1 MSSLNATPAGER
13 VHIGLFGKRN
23 AGKSSLINALTG
35 QKLAVVAD
43 VPGTTTDPVLKAM
56 ELLPLGPVL
65 MMDTAGIDDSGELGQ
80 LRVQKSL
87 QVLNKTDIAIL
98 VIDSTAG
105 ITDEDLKMLQRIQD
119 KELSCVVV
127 FTKADVAEKNK
138 ANVSETT
145 ASKQFKP
152 NETQE
157 KAAREAKQNTMQ
169 DRSALEAEQNAMQ
182 GNAAPDA
189 KINAIPSSIP
199 LISVSSTTGKN
210 IKELKELLAHLVPQ
224 KKAPFPICADLL
236 KPEDQVLLVTPI
248 DSAAPKGRLILPQQ
262 QTIRDI
268 IDSDAVAVITKE
280 NHVGSA
286 LKNMKRPPA
295 MVITDSQA
303 FGKVNQAVPQEI
315 KLTSFSILMARH
327 KGNLEQAVLGV
338 AALKQLQDGDRILI
352 SEGCTHHRQCGDI
365 GTEKLPKWI
374 QDFTGKHF
382 NFSWTSGTE
391 FPTDLSLYKLIIHC
405 GGCMLNEREMQY
417 RYRCAADTSSKSR
430 PDDPVFHLQVWNTAE
445 LAGVVCNESDV
456 PCKSLS
462 SKLDVIRADGRP
474 LLLKVTAY
482 PSGNHRVINGKR
494 DDVERRQEKRQ
505 LLSVLF
511 SPVALFR
518 TVFKF
523 KNGDGRNQERR
534 RIQGKQLFCQVRVNV
549 FHKIDAD
556 IGIQ

>member
-35 QKLAVVAD
+35 QKLAVVAE

-65 MMDTAGIDDSGELGQ
+65 MMDTAGIDDTGELGQ

-87 QVLNKTDIAIL
+87 QVLNKTDIAVL

-105 ITDEDLKMLQRIQD
+105 ITEEDLKLLQRIRD

-127 FTKADVAEKNK
+127 FTKADVAE
-138 ANVSETT
+138 
-145 ASKQFKP
+145 
-152 NETQE
+152 
-157 KAAREAKQNTMQ
+157 QNA
-169 DRSALEAEQNAMQ
+169 ALEAMQ
-182 GNAAPDA
+182 
-189 KINAIPSSIP
+189 KRIPSSIP
-199 LISVSSTTGKN
+199 RISVSSTTGKN
-210 IKELKELLAHLVPQ
+210 IRELKELLAHLVPQ
-224 KKAPFPICADLL
+224 KKAPFPICADLIEQ
-236 KPEDQVLLVTPI
+236 EDQVLLVTPI

-268 IDSDAVAVITKE
+268 IDRGAVAVITKE
-280 NHVGSA
+280 NNVGSS
-286 LKNMKRPPA
+286 LENMKKPPV

-327 KGNLEQAVLGV
+327 KGNLAQAVLGV
-338 AALKQLQDGDRILI
+338 AALKQLQDGDSVLI

-374 QDFTGKHF
+374 RNFTGRQF

-391 FPTDLSLYKLIIHC
+391 FPADLSSYRLVIHC

-417 RYRCAADTSSKSR
+417 RYRCAAD
-430 PDDPVFHLQVWNTAE
+430 QN
-445 LAGVVCNESDV
+445 V
-456 PCKSLS
+456 PMTNYGLCIAYIHGILKRSLS
-462 SKLDVIRADGRP
+462 VFPDLAE
-474 LLLKVTAY
+474 KV
-482 PSGNHRVINGKR
+482 
-494 DDVERRQEKRQ
+494 
-505 LLSVLF
+505 
-511 SPVALFR
+511 
-518 TVFKF
+518 
-523 KNGDGRNQERR
+523 
-534 RIQGKQLFCQVRVNV
+534 
-549 FHKIDAD
+549 
-556 IGIQ
+556 

>member
-43 VPGTTTDPVLKAM
+43 IPGTTTDPVLKAM

-65 MMDTAGIDDSGELGQ
+65 MMDTAGIDDTGELGQ

-98 VIDSTAG
+98 VIDSVAD
-105 ITDEDLKMLQRIQD
+105 ITEEDLKLLQRIQD

-127 FTKADVAEKNK
+127 FTKADVAEKN
-138 ANVSETT
+138 A
-145 ASKQFKP
+145 
-152 NETQE
+152 
-157 KAAREAKQNTMQ
+157 MQ
-169 DRSALEAEQNAMQ
+169 DNTVPET
-182 GNAAPDA
+182 
-189 KINAIPSSIP
+189 KHNAIPSSIP
-199 LISVSSTTGKN
+199 QISVSSTTGKH
-210 IKELKELLAHLVPQ
+210 IKELKDLLAHLVPQ

-236 KPEDQVLLVTPI
+236 QPEDQVLLVTPI

-268 IDSDAVAVITKE
+268 IDRDAVAIITKE
-280 NHVGSA
+280 NNVGSA
-286 LKNMKRPPA
+286 LKNMKKPPV

-374 QDFTGKHF
+374 RDFTGRQF
-382 NFSWTSGTE
+382 TYR
-391 FPTDLSLYKLIIHC
+391 LVIHC

-417 RYRCAADTSSKSR
+417 RYRCAAD
-430 PDDPVFHLQVWNTAE
+430 QN
-445 LAGVVCNESDV
+445 V
-456 PCKSLS
+456 PMTNYGLCIAYIHGILKRSLS
-462 SKLDVIRADGRP
+462 VFPDLAE
-474 LLLKVTAY
+474 KV
-482 PSGNHRVINGKR
+482 
-494 DDVERRQEKRQ
+494 
-505 LLSVLF
+505 
-511 SPVALFR
+511 
-518 TVFKF
+518 
-523 KNGDGRNQERR
+523 
-534 RIQGKQLFCQVRVNV
+534 
-549 FHKIDAD
+549 
-556 IGIQ
+556 

>member
-35 QKLAVVAD
+35 QKLAVVAE

-65 MMDTAGIDDSGELGQ
+65 MMDTAGIDDTGELGQ

-87 QVLNKTDIAIL
+87 QVLNKTDIAVL

-105 ITDEDLKMLQRIQD
+105 ITEEDLKLLQRIRD

-127 FTKADVAEKNK
+127 FTKADVAE
-138 ANVSETT
+138 
-145 ASKQFKP
+145 
-152 NETQE
+152 
-157 KAAREAKQNTMQ
+157 QNA
-169 DRSALEAEQNAMQ
+169 ALEAMH
-182 GNAAPDA
+182 
-189 KINAIPSSIP
+189 KRIPSSIP
-199 LISVSSTTGKN
+199 RISVSSTTGKN
-210 IKELKELLAHLVPQ
+210 IRELKELLAHLVPQ
-224 KKAPFPICADLL
+224 KKAPFPICADLIEQ
-236 KPEDQVLLVTPI
+236 EDQVLLVTPI

-268 IDSDAVAVITKE
+268 IDRGAVAVITKE
-280 NHVGSA
+280 NNVGSS
-286 LKNMKRPPA
+286 LENMKEPPV

-327 KGNLEQAVLGV
+327 KGNLAQAVLGV
-338 AALKQLQDGDRILI
+338 AALKQLQDGDSVLI

-374 QDFTGKHF
+374 RDFTGRQF

-391 FPTDLSLYKLIIHC
+391 FPADLSPYRLVIHC

-417 RYRCAADTSSKSR
+417 RYRCAAD
-430 PDDPVFHLQVWNTAE
+430 QN
-445 LAGVVCNESDV
+445 V
-456 PCKSLS
+456 PMTNYGLCIAYIHGILKRSLS
-462 SKLDVIRADGRP
+462 VFPDLAE
-474 LLLKVTAY
+474 KV
-482 PSGNHRVINGKR
+482 
-494 DDVERRQEKRQ
+494 
-505 LLSVLF
+505 
-511 SPVALFR
+511 
-518 TVFKF
+518 
-523 KNGDGRNQERR
+523 
-534 RIQGKQLFCQVRVNV
+534 
-549 FHKIDAD
+549 
-556 IGIQ
+556 

>member
-127 FTKADVAEKNK
+127 FTKADVEEKN
-138 ANVSETT
+138 AT
-145 ASKQFKP
+145 
-152 NETQE
+152 
-157 KAAREAKQNTMQ
+157 
-169 DRSALEAEQNAMQ
+169 Q
-182 GNAAPDA
+182 GNAATDT
-189 KINAIPSSIP
+189 KFNAISSSIP
-199 LISVSSTTGKN
+199 QIFVSSTTGKN

-417 RYRCAADTSSKSR
+417 RYRCATD
-430 PDDPVFHLQVWNTAE
+430 QN
-445 LAGVVCNESDV
+445 V
-456 PCKSLS
+456 PMTNYGLCIAYTHGILKRSLS
-462 SKLDVIRADGRP
+462 VFPDLAE
-474 LLLKVTAY
+474 KV
-482 PSGNHRVINGKR
+482 
-494 DDVERRQEKRQ
+494 
-505 LLSVLF
+505 
-511 SPVALFR
+511 
-518 TVFKF
+518 
-523 KNGDGRNQERR
+523 
-534 RIQGKQLFCQVRVNV
+534 
-549 FHKIDAD
+549 
-556 IGIQ
+556 